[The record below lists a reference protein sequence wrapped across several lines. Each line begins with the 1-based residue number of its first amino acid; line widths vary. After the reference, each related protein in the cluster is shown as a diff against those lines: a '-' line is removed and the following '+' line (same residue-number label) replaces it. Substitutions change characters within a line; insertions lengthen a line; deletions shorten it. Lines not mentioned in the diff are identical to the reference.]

1 MVRLEYG
8 APTDKDAIAVRFG
21 IEKGFFRRE
30 GIELVVRVVFGGP
43 PLAAAYDSGVVQM
56 GEIGSPP
63 AIAALGRGA
72 SFSIVGS
79 GMWRKAHMYFGARP
93 GIESWED
100 MKGKRIGLLTR
111 GSCPEWFIRGMLVAR
126 GFDPDSHLVY
136 VGLHEEYPR
145 IAYILSEGRIDAG
158 IMVEPNM
165 SLAESLGAI
174 RCWGAVYE
182 QECFPNF
189 QWVVQVARPDFVRD
203 EPNLLRTILTT
214 ARYSARY
221 AVEHIDEFIDFSAR
235 IFDIP
240 KAVTA
245 KAIARQVDHL
255 NVDGQVDLAGLNEM
269 INLQRQ
275 LGAIDRPMTAA
286 DITDLRFSS

>member
-43 PLAAAYDSGVVQM
+43 PLAAAYNSGIVQM

-93 GIESWED
+93 GIESWEG

-203 EPNLLRTILTT
+203 EPNLLRTILAT
-214 ARYSARY
+214 ARHSARY

-240 KAVTA
+240 KAVAA

-255 NVDGQVDLAGLNEM
+255 HVDGQVDLAGLNEM
-269 INLQRQ
+269 INLQRL

-286 DITDLRFSS
+286 EITDLRFSS